1 MARALLREAM
11 MAQRRYGMQPM
22 AGMSISIAGILV
34 VSMHWP
40 GRPMARAWPRGA
52 RIGWCRYGMQPM
64 AGMSMSIAGML
75 MLWGG
80 WHGHR
85 MERVSFLEAGI
96 SIMEEAIQPRRC
108 GMQPMAGIS

>member
-1 MARALLREAM
+1 MARALLRQAM

-34 VSMHWP
+34 VSMLCH
-40 GRPMARAWPRGA
+40 GHRMARAWPRGVLMG
-52 RIGWCRYGMQPM
+52 RCRYGMQPM
-64 AGMSMSIAGML
+64 ADMSTPIAGML
-75 MLWGG
+75 MLCGG

-85 MERVSFLEAGI
+85 MARVSFLEAGI